1 MIGEY
6 LHSVIWLLEVVTPM
20 TKTLHNS
27 KKFSIMDLVVFLDVD
42 HFAWEVGYNFP
53 LRLLFLQ

>member
-6 LHSVIWLLEVVTPM
+6 SYSVIWLLEVVTAM
-20 TKTLHNS
+20 METLHNS
-27 KKFSIMDLVVFLDVD
+27 KKFSIIDLVVFLNVD

-53 LRLLFLQ
+53 LCLLFLQ

>member
-6 LHSVIWLLEVVTPM
+6 FHIVIWLLEIVTPM
-20 TKTLHNS
+20 TEILIKS
-27 KKFSIMDLVVFLDVD
+27 KKFSIIDVVVFLNVD

-53 LRLLFLQ
+53 LCVLFQ